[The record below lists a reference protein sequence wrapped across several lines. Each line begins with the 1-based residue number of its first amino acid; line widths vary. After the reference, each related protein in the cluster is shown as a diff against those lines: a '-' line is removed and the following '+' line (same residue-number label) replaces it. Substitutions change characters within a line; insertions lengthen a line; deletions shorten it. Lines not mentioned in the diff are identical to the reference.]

1 MESLAAL
8 VAGIFAALIAISVLD
23 IVFAVMYRR
32 GKVKLWVPTVI
43 NSIVG
48 LAALWAV
55 SVFWTLAFPVLI
67 GLITSSI
74 IITLPKKKRAD

>member
-55 SVFWTLAFPVLI
+55 SVFWTLAIPVLI
-67 GLITSSI
+67 GQFGSPLRLLSDW
-74 IITLPKKKRAD
+74 L

>member
-8 VAGIFAALIAISVLD
+8 VAGIFVALIAISVLD
-23 IVFAVMYRR
+23 IVFSVLYRK

-55 SVFWTLAFPVLI
+55 SVFWTLAIPVLI
-67 GLITSSI
+67 GLITSSVI
-74 IITLPKKKRAD
+74 LTLPKKKAD

>member
-55 SVFWTLAFPVLI
+55 SVFWTLAIPVLI
-67 GLITSSI
+67 GLISSSI